1 MLDARVVRVAL
12 VAVAEGF
19 AWIDEIHSWRVF
31 SPGLEH
37 PDAVAHLCGT
47 VGRGWILLGDRHRR
61 RRRIDLLAQHG
72 ARQSTA
78 GPAPVVG
85 AGLLAMFEGA
95 VGHPAGLGLPEVF
108 AFVLPRERAIAPER
122 TSVKPGL
129 R

>member
-1 MLDARVVRVAL
+1 
-12 VAVAEGF
+12 
-19 AWIDEIHSWRVF
+19 
-31 SPGLEH
+31 
-37 PDAVAHLCGT
+37 
-47 VGRGWILLGDRHRR
+47 ILLGDRHRR
-61 RRRIDLLAQHG
+61 CRRIDLFAQHG

-95 VGHPAGLGLPEVF
+95 VVHPAGLGLPEVF

-129 R
+129 RQHRRHVGWLGIRRQALGVLALDHAEPAEYALFAVIAAVVVGVGADQPGLT